1 MSPHPHP
8 SPHPSP
14 PPQPP
19 ALEDPTPP
27 RSAWFAVASLGL
39 GIFTLVA
46 SEFLPAS
53 LLPLLAA
60 DLGVTE
66 GTAGQLVT
74 ATSLAGIVGGP
85 LVVSLLPRA
94 DRRLVMVGL
103 TAAAAISDVAVA
115 VAPHFAVML
124 VSRLLLGLALSG
136 FWALTL
142 AVTASLV
149 PADRLGRAMTVV
161 NTGVALATIA
171 AVPAGAVLGELLG
184 WRAAFLVAGAAGA
197 LVLVVQLAAL
207 PSVPPAGAPG
217 VATLVATARRP
228 VVALGVVAIVLIAGG
243 HFMAFTFVRSAFAA
257 LDGLTPGLLALL
269 LVVYGLASF
278 AGNLVAGPLA
288 DRALTGLVIAA
299 PVAVGIGT
307 VLLALDGV
315 QALIAGVAVAIWGL
329 GFGAVPTMV
338 QTWTARMAP
347 DRLESASGLVVTAFQ
362 VAITAGA
369 AIGGLLVDG
378 VGVRGTLTGAAVAAV
393 LGGLVLASAGRA
405 RTRVPEPAAR

>member
-1 MSPHPHP
+1 MSSHPL
-8 SPHPSP
+8 
-14 PPQPP
+14 PP
-19 ALEDPTPP
+19 AREDPASP

-39 GIFTLVA
+39 GILTLVA

-85 LVVSLLPRA
+85 LVVSLLPRT
-94 DRRLVMVGL
+94 DRRHVMVGL
-103 TAAAAISDVAVA
+103 TAAAAVSDVAVA

-124 VSRLLLGLALSG
+124 VARLLLGLAISG

-171 AVPAGAVLGELLG
+171 AVPAGAVLGDLLG
-184 WRAAFLVAGAAGA
+184 WRSAFLVAAAAGV
-197 LVLVVQLAAL
+197 LVLVVQLVAL
-207 PSVPPAGAPG
+207 PPVPPTGAPG
-217 VATLVATARRP
+217 VAALLATARRP
-228 VVALGVVAIVLIAGG
+228 VVALGVVAIVLLAGG
-243 HFMAFTFVRSAFAA
+243 HFMAFTFVRAAFAA
-257 LDGLTPGLLALL
+257 VEGLTPGLLALL
-269 LVVYGLASF
+269 LAVYGIASF
-278 AGNLVAGPLA
+278 AGNLAAGPLA

-307 VLLALDGV
+307 VLLALDGGRAV
-315 QALIAGVAVAIWGL
+315 VAVVAIAIWGL
-329 GFGAVPTMV
+329 GFGAVPTTV

-362 VAITAGA
+362 IAITAGA
-369 AIGGLLVDG
+369 AIGGLLIDG
-378 VGVRGTLTGAAVAAV
+378 IGVRGTLTGAGVAAV
-393 LGGLVLASAGRA
+393 LGGLVLATAGRA
-405 RTRVPEPAAR
+405 RARGGVPQPAAG